1 MTMQEKI
8 DFIYE
13 SKIIGP
19 NSNYHNGCGRSVSH
33 SLYKTSLELRRKRDK
48 YLCSMY
54 NVTNMEHYGFD
65 WKYPPTFIG
74 DSFDEVVHYMYVWF
88 NHPYQL
94 HTDSLGIPLNTLE
107 SIPYAN

>member
-13 SKIIGP
+13 SKVIGP
-19 NSNYHNGCGRSVSH
+19 NSNYYNGCGRSVSH
-33 SLYKTSLELRRKRDK
+33 SLYKTNLELRRNGDK

-54 NVTNMEHYGFD
+54 NVTNMEQHGFD

-74 DSFDEVVHYMYVWF
+74 DSFDEVVHQMYIWF
-88 NHPYQL
+88 KDPYNVR
-94 HTDSLGIPLNTLE
+94 TDSLSRPLNVRE
-107 SIPYAN
+107 